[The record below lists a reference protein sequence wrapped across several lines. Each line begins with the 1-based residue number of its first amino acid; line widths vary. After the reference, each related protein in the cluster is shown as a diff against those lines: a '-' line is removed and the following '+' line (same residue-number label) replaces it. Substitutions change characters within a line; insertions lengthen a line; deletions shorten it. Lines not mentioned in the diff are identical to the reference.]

1 MPDLPLKQWEQHK
14 IYVHKTNLNG
24 EVQMENQ
31 PLILIIDDDPAL
43 LMGVSATIKKHGYRV
58 VTAGDGNEGFEKAK
72 EVLPDLILS
81 DVMMPPPN
89 GFELRKL
96 MSLEPQLSSIPFI
109 FLTAR
114 SDSDDKVNAISDG
127 ADDYITKPF
136 VTNELIARIGA
147 VIRRVQIAESRG
159 RDQAKIIADADL
171 ERVRHEIL
179 QNFHHEIRTPLTN
192 IMMPLKL
199 AIENKFNDTQEQNKF
214 LKMAM
219 SSADRLESLTTDLI
233 LLSNIDQGNLNTIRQ
248 PIDLNMD
255 IRTAVNKRL
264 ERYAYKNLEFTLDI
278 STPNKINAPRRE
290 FTHALVHLMDNAFKF
305 TPEHGKV
312 HLHISPKDNG
322 GGVMD
327 VWDNGPGIPLHL
339 HEKVFERFYQ
349 ISQGDTR
356 EFEGMGV
363 GLTIARAVFQ
373 SLKGEVR
380 ILESPKGCHV
390 QAVLPNLLP
399 GDTTYG

>member
-1 MPDLPLKQWEQHK
+1 M
-14 IYVHKTNLNG
+14 NA
-24 EVQMENQ
+24 Q

-43 LMGVSATIKKHGYRV
+43 LMGVAATIKKHGYRV
-58 VTAGDGNEGFEKAK
+58 ITAEDGNRGFEKAK

-96 MSLEPQLSSIPFI
+96 MSLDPQLSSIPFI

-114 SDSDDKVNAISDG
+114 SDLDDKVNAISDG

-136 VTNELIARIGA
+136 ITNELIARIGA
-147 VIRRVQIAESRG
+147 VIRRIQIAESRG
-159 RDQAKIIADADL
+159 RDQAKVSADADL

-179 QNFHHEIRTPLTN
+179 QNFHHEIRTPLSN

-199 AIENKFNDTQEQNKF
+199 AIDNKYSDAQEQSKF
-214 LKMAM
+214 LKMAL
-219 SSADRLESLTTDLI
+219 SNADRLESLTTDLI

-248 PIDLNMD
+248 TIDPNMD
-255 IRTAVNKRL
+255 IRASVSRRL
-264 ERYAYKNLEFTLDI
+264 ERYAAKNLEFTLDI
-278 STPNKINAPRRE
+278 TTQDRVNAPRRE
-290 FTHALVHLMDNAFKF
+290 FTQALIHLVDNAFKF
-305 TPEHGKV
+305 TSEHGKI
-312 HLHISPKDNG
+312 HLCVSPEGNG
-322 GGVMD
+322 GAVLD
-327 VWDNGPGIPLHL
+327 VWDDGPGIPSHL

-373 SLKGEVR
+373 NLKGDVR
-380 ILESPKGCHV
+380 VLESTKGCHV
-390 QAVLPNLLP
+390 QAVLPNTLP
-399 GDTTYG
+399 SDITYG